1 MLRALRRVAEGG
13 LTVGLSN
20 SRPSAVVH
28 WGTEMLFLA
37 GLFVLAILA
46 VLKPRRIVLRP
57 SFLGAAR

>member
-1 MLRALRRVAEGG
+1 
-13 LTVGLSN
+13 
-20 SRPSAVVH
+20 
-28 WGTEMLFLA
+28 MLFLA